1 MSQARKI
8 SELVCQLSELLREQN
23 RTLATVE
30 SCTGGMVGAAIVEP
44 DGASDVYLGGF
55 VTYSNMAKQMAVGV
69 QASTLAEHGAVSGQV
84 AIEMAM
90 GGCGKLLA
98 TNSVAITGVAGSGG
112 GSIEKPIG
120 TVWICAAT
128 STGSYDC
135 RRFLFP
141 NDGRTAIRQYA
152 LEASLMMCIG
162 QLTGG
167 YHKLDHE
174 CERLTA

>member
-1 MSQARKI
+1 MNQASAI
-8 SELVCQLSELLREQN
+8 SELVVKLSKLLCEQN

-55 VTYSNMAKQMAVGV
+55 VTYSNMTKQMTAGV
-69 QASTLAEHGAVSGQV
+69 SSETLAQHGAVSSQV
-84 AIEMAM
+84 AIEMAK
-90 GGCGKLLA
+90 GGCAKLLA
-98 TNSVAITGVAGSGG
+98 TNSIAITGIAGSGG
-112 GSIEKPIG
+112 GSIDKPIG
-120 TVWICAAT
+120 TVWICTAT

-135 RRFLFP
+135 RRFFFP

-152 LEASLMMCIG
+152 LGASLKMCIE
-162 QLTGG
+162 QLTGD
-167 YHKLDHE
+167 YHKLEHE

>member
-1 MSQARKI
+1 MSQSSTI
-8 SELVCQLSELLREQN
+8 SELVTQLSKLLREQS

-44 DGASDVYLGGF
+44 DGASDVYLGGL
-55 VTYSNMAKQMAVGV
+55 VTYSNMAKQMTAGV
-69 QASTLAEHGAVSGQV
+69 QASTLDEYGAVSGQV
-84 AIEMAM
+84 AIEMAK
-90 GGCGKLLA
+90 GGCAKLLV
-98 TNSVAITGVAGSGG
+98 TNSIAITGVAGSGG
-112 GSIEKPIG
+112 GSIIKPIG
-120 TVWICAAT
+120 TVWICTAT

-141 NDGRTAIRQYA
+141 NDGRSAIRQYA
-152 LEASLMMCIG
+152 LGASLMMCI
-162 QLTGG
+162 QMLNND

>member
-1 MSQARKI
+1 MSQASTI
-8 SELVCQLSELLREQN
+8 PELVAQLSKLLREQN

-30 SCTGGMVGAAIVEP
+30 SCTGGLVGAAIVEP
-44 DGASDVYLGGF
+44 DGASDVYLGGL
-55 VTYSNMAKQMAVGV
+55 VTYSNMAKQMTAGV
-69 QASTLAEHGAVSGQV
+69 LSETLAQHGAVSSQV
-84 AIEMAM
+84 AIEMAK
-90 GGCGKLLA
+90 GGCAKLLA
-98 TNSVAITGVAGSGG
+98 TNSVAITGIAGSGG
-112 GSIEKPIG
+112 GSIDKPIG

-152 LEASLMMCIG
+152 LEASLMMSI
-162 QLTGG
+162 QMLNND
-167 YHKLDHE
+167 YQKLEHE